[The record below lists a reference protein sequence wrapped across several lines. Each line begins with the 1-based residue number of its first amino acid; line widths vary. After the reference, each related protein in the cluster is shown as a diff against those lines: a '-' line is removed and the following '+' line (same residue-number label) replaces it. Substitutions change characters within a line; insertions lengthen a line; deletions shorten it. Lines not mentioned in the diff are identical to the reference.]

1 MRAQTFFGASTRSSA
16 GGRWHYNSFSYQ
28 GLGLVFVIMIIT
40 VTCPCLNAEYL
51 AGMSG
56 GRQQLK
62 KSNGRS
68 MQISVSMIVAVM
80 ISHSN
85 VDYYVGGSS

>member
-1 MRAQTFFGASTRSSA
+1 
-16 GGRWHYNSFSYQ
+16 
-28 GLGLVFVIMIIT
+28 MIIT
-40 VTCPCLNAEYL
+40 VTCPCLNAKYL

-56 GRQQLK
+56 RRQQLK

-68 MQISVSMIVAVM
+68 MQISVSTIVTVM